1 MTTGLSQALSPLLP
15 SGAAPR
21 QSAASASPAG
31 AGARPWPGLSALVA
45 VALLATACGTPKKE
59 LTTGSISS
67 SAASPRAVQ
76 TMTEPELRAAAS
88 SVGAA
93 YEKNPGDKTNG
104 LNYANLLR
112 MTGKNEQSLA
122 VMQQLAI
129 RFPTDREVLAAYGK
143 AQAAAG
149 QLEQALATI
158 GRAQTPDRPDWR
170 LKSAEGAILDQL
182 GRSAEARQA
191 YRNALDIKPNDPS
204 VLSNLGMSY
213 LLTKD
218 LKTAETYL
226 RSAAAQPGAD
236 SGVRQNLALA
246 VGLQGRFDEAER
258 IASAE
263 LSPAQAQD
271 NVRYLRAM
279 LAQQNSWKQLA
290 SQDTRSPTAQK
301 VN

>member
-1 MTTGLSQALSPLLP
+1 M
-15 SGAAPR
+15 
-21 QSAASASPAG
+21 
-31 AGARPWPGLSALVA
+31 SALVA

>member
-1 MTTGLSQALSPLLP
+1 M
-15 SGAAPR
+15 
-21 QSAASASPAG
+21 
-31 AGARPWPGLSALVA
+31 
-45 VALLATACGTPKKE
+45 ALLAIALTTTACGTPKKE
-59 LTTGSISS
+59 LTTGSISPTS
-67 SAASPRAVQ
+67 TPRAVQ
-76 TMTEPELRAAAS
+76 TMTEPELKAAAG

-93 YEKNPGDKTNG
+93 YEKNPSDKTNG

-182 GRSAEARQA
+182 GRSGEARQA

-226 RSAAAQPGAD
+226 RSAAGQPGAD

-290 SQDTRSPTAQK
+290 SQDTRTPAART